1 MSMAEHDPNGKPA
14 HSPGAKMDAGKAP
27 IIRGV
32 LQYFPHALEHVANV
46 SAKGAAKYA
55 WRGWESVPNGFSR
68 YSDALGRHLLAEATQ
83 GPYDSD
89 TGELHAAQVAW
100 NALARLEL
108 YLRSAQASNAEAVA
122 VEHRGEDAA
131 QLNPAIDM
139 DVAALI
145 PDHAPPEA
153 YAGD

>member
-1 MSMAEHDPNGKPA
+1 MGLLPSDANARKGIPLATGL
-14 HSPGAKMDAGKAP
+14 MD
-27 IIRGV
+27 
-32 LQYFPHALEHVANV
+32 YFPSALAAIANV
-46 SAKGAAKYA
+46 SLVSNEQHNPGEPLHWARDKSTDHADALLRHFLERGTLDSDGLRHSAKVA
-55 WRGWESVPNGFSR
+55 WR
-68 YSDALGRHLLAEATQ
+68 
-83 GPYDSD
+83 
-89 TGELHAAQVAW
+89 
-100 NALARLEL
+100 ALAMLETEIEL
-108 YLRSAQASNAEAVA
+108 EDGVPMPRNARIT

>member
-1 MSMAEHDPNGKPA
+1 MAEYDPNGKSA

-27 IIRGV
+27 IMRGV
-32 LQYFPHALEHVANV
+32 LQYFPRALEHVANV

-55 WRGWESVPNGFSR
+55 WRGWESVPDGHAR
-68 YSDALGRHLLAEATQ
+68 YSDALARHLLAEATQ
-83 GPYDSD
+83 GPVDSD

-108 YLRSAQASNAEAVA
+108 YLRGANPLRTNVAVT

-131 QLNPAIDM
+131 QLNPAVDH
-139 DVAALI
+139 DVAWLI